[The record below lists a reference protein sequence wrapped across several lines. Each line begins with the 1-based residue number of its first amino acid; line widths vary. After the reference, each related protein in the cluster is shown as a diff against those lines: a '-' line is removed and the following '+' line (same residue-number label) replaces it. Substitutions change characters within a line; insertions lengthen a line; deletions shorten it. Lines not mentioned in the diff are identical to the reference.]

1 MDRDLPLRSRKLAGE
16 HAPGATGLDT
26 SPFHIP
32 SQSQPRP
39 TAIYAKSDRLKSRG
53 MPSFWDGI
61 GGGLALGK
69 GETRVLAGLTL
80 LGSVVRFWHLGRP
93 GGVV

>member
-16 HAPGATGLDT
+16 HGAAPSADT
-26 SPFHIP
+26 SPFYIP
-32 SQSQPRP
+32 SSSQPRP
-39 TAIYAKSDRLKSRG
+39 AAIYAKSDRTIKSRG
-53 MPSFWDGI
+53 RTSFWESL